1 MTIERKK
8 AIVIIVATLLFG
20 ILIGVLSTGMLARHH
35 YRGSNRERHSEG
47 STNRRG
53 FVEKIIRVTDADAE
67 QAKQM
72 KPILENTVARLDSIQ
87 DETRGQAKMVIDS
100 MTSAL
105 VPILKQEQV
114 EKLKKFN
121 AKMGDRS
128 RHGNRP
134 NSH

>member
-20 ILIGVLSTGMLARHH
+20 ILIGVLSTGMLARYH

-53 FVEKIIRVTDADAE
+53 FVEKIIRVTDADEE
-67 QAKQM
+67 QATQM
-72 KPILENTVARLDSIQ
+72 KPILENTVAQLDSIQ
-87 DETRGQAKMVIDS
+87 NQTHRQARTVIDS

-105 VPILKQEQV
+105 KPILKQEQL

-121 AKMGDRS
+121 AKMGGRS